1 MRRMAAD
8 EGEGLVKES
17 RRPDKVAGSPAWMDG
32 YFFLPEAAFLSAMA
46 WLFFAAEEE
55 AAALFCE
62 DFFWLSFGDRSP
74 MDLSR
79 FGVVCCARGMSV
91 SPRAPYF
98 CFRPKPM

>member
-1 MRRMAAD
+1 MA
-8 EGEGLVKES
+8 
-17 RRPDKVAGSPAWMDG
+17 G

-91 SPRAPYF
+91 SPRAPH
-98 CFRPKPM
+98 CGLRPKPM